1 MTDTLHKFDDWID
14 DDGAVAAVVMR
25 QWLESVEGPDAVIF
39 PPTYPIEQNRS
50 GYNIDRHDDET
61 NICQI
66 DSVGSQANRMEPIF
80 KRAKYRKLVPQVLI
94 ETEERDIHILDAGHR
109 AADAIVRFSTPLNSQ
124 LYKAFSILR
133 EEGDAEILARIAPTS
148 IVFGAWDSRSTQ
160 VKLPRIVRSVIRA
173 FNVKKLRR
181 SAQYSTVAGEILEG
195 DEAETVTAGRETPR
209 SSLGLAHVP
218 AAHTPGGVVAEGGIR
233 RDAVLNLSPLRA
245 LGTSSG
251 DPEGEARLRRYIL
264 GLCLVALTAP
274 AQTALREGCELVPVM
289 NKPAEWR
296 VVGHDGK
303 RDSFKLSHDAAL
315 EFAASAADDFGVE
328 QGEIKATFDRA
339 LARKLLN
346 IRNANSRKNKLRQD
360 PATW

>member
-14 DDGAVAAVVMR
+14 DDGTVAAVVMR

-50 GYNIDRHDDET
+50 GYNIDRHDDT
-61 NICQI
+61 SICQI

-94 ETEERDIHILDAGHR
+94 ETEERELHILDAGHR

-124 LYKAFSILR
+124 LYKAFSALR
-133 EEGDAEILARIAPTS
+133 EQGDAELLARMAPTS
-148 IVFGAWDSRSTQ
+148 IVFGAWDSRGTQ

-173 FNVKKLRR
+173 FNVKELKR

-195 DEAETVTAGRETPR
+195 GEAETGESGSKAE
-209 SSLGLAHVP
+209 LGLTHVP
-218 AAHTPGGVVAEGGIR
+218 SVHAHGGIVAEGGVR

-245 LGTSSG
+245 LGASSG

-274 AQTALREGCELVPVM
+274 AETALREGCELVPASDSL
-289 NKPAEWR
+289 AEWKTVR
-296 VVGHDGK
+296 HDGT
-303 RDSFKLSHDAAL
+303 RTPIDLTHESARG
-315 EFAASAADDFGVE
+315 FAEAAADDFGVE
-328 QGEIKATFDRA
+328 QEPVRAKFDSA
-339 LARKLLN
+339 LARKL
-346 IRNANSRKNKLRQD
+346 IGASAASRRRMLRED
-360 PATW
+360 PETW